1 MAVEGPGLDI
11 GYLVSTG
18 DMRNSSITGTTLG
31 GPNGSGQFLAVRL
44 STASDFAFSLATS
57 SAAEVIGILQN
68 KPAVGEAG
76 DIRFVGVSKAVSGST
91 AVTPGVDLMSDT
103 DGQLLPYSSAAGTPR
118 CGKALQA
125 ATAVGNVFSMLV
137 YGTGPGSLA

>member
-11 GYLVSTG
+11 GYLLSTA

-44 STASDFAFSLATS
+44 STASDYTFALATS
-57 SAAEVIGILQN
+57 SLAEVIGILQS
-68 KPAVGEAG
+68 KPNVGEAG

-91 AVTPGVDLMSDT
+91 AITPGVDLMADT
-103 DGQLLPYSSAAGTPR
+103 DGQLVPYSSGAGAPR
-118 CGKALQA
+118 CGKALNA
-125 ATAVGNVFSMLV
+125 ASAVGNVFSMLV
-137 YGTGPGSLA
+137 YGVGPGSLA